1 MMKNRIEDIL
11 FRFVEKEF
19 DILVLIII
27 IEIGVDIL
35 NINIFIIYDVDYL
48 GFV

>member
-1 MMKNRIEDIL
+1 MKNRIEDIL